1 MPLTNA
7 ADAYF
12 VARSPRKASA
22 HTTAAYRRDLRLL
35 AAIIAAQLGV
45 EVAELGVGVLTV
57 PVLRTAFAAFADGH
71 AKASIA
77 RAWSVWNSFCTFL
90 VTDGILA
97 GNPMSGVTRPR
108 TAKRTPKPLRG
119 DDTPERLLTALAD

>member
-1 MPLTNA
+1 MTEQPAPVPLADA
-7 ADAYF
+7 ADASF
-12 VARSPRKASA
+12 VARSPRKDSA

-35 AAIIAAQLGV
+35 SGIIAGHLGV

-57 PVLRTAFAAFADGH
+57 PVLRTAFAEFADGH

-90 VTDGILA
+90 VTDGVLA
-97 GNPMSGVTRPR
+97 ATRC
-108 TAKRTPKPLRG
+108 RG
-119 DDTPERLLTALAD
+119 